1 MVHNYLKDEEARLIT
16 VHSLVSSLPLS
27 RGTWLSSGVT
37 RGQRT
42 HLPAMEN
49 DGSQEP
55 TSQRDEKQ
63 KRRRGRTEK
72 RLRKKL
78 KNRIRLMFLLS
89 VRKEKSTRENSRQPA
104 PASDLKT
111 TIETYQ
117 ESQFDNGYV
126 S

>member
-1 MVHNYLKDEEARLIT
+1 MIRNYLKDEEARLII
-16 VHSLVSSLPLS
+16 VRSLVSSLPLS

-37 RGQRT
+37 KGQRT

-63 KRRRGRTEK
+63 KSRRGGTER

-78 KNRIRLMFLLS
+78 KNRIRLTFLL
-89 VRKEKSTRENSRQPA
+89 
-104 PASDLKT
+104 
-111 TIETYQ
+111 
-117 ESQFDNGYV
+117 
-126 S
+126 